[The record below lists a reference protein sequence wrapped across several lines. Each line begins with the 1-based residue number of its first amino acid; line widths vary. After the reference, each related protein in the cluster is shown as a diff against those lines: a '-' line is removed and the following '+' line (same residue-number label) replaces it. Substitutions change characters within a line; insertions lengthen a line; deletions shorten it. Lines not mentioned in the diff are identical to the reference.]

1 MRLLT
6 LQIVLVLYPR
16 EEELRETV
24 VQEFMDT
31 DEFRYYVE
39 DAEVMYII
47 SVQRSGWWASCA

>member
-1 MRLLT
+1 
-6 LQIVLVLYPR
+6 VLVLYPR